1 MDKRFLKRCSASLLV
16 SVLLLTGCNDNKE
29 TPSDTESVEEPVGDF
44 NFVDNTPQTTRGTA
58 DTVDPVDSG
67 VTGDDIAVTTATDED
82 GEPAESIIVESAEA
96 DNPVADVVS
105 DYVDIASNY
114 SLRLGKNVYVSVPM
128 SLFEKTCDLD
138 TFLTNFREVRT
149 LTTDTNYDNKALME
163 KTYQHGTCL
172 YMDESR
178 LYMEGIGMGYMCQ
191 NKGGSLAIAKGP
203 SMNTFNLGK
212 LTSALGNNL
221 NSSYNKLGELIS
233 SEETEYYYKAVYKIA
248 DLEDIED
255 IDARAMLCF
264 DKTTYSL
271 TTAIVYKNSYCTED
285 TFDLDVI
292 TESFRYQGTIPD
304 NLAAISFV
312 N

>member
-1 MDKRFLKRCSASLLV
+1 MDKRFIKSCGASLLAA
-16 SVLLLTGCNDNKE
+16 VLLLTGCNKGDD
-29 TPSDTESVEEPVGDF
+29 TSPVTESTDVPVGDF
-44 NFVDNTPQTTRGTA
+44 NFIDNTPQTTRGA
-58 DTVDPVDSG
+58 VDTVDPTDSG
-67 VTGDDIAVTTATDED
+67 STGGDIAVTTATNED
-82 GEPAESIIVESAEA
+82 GEPVEPPVIESVEEE
-96 DNPVADVVS
+96 NPVADVVS

-138 TFLTNFREVRT
+138 TFLNNFREVRT

-172 YMDESR
+172 FMDESR
-178 LYMEGIGMGYMCQ
+178 LYVEGVGMGYMCQ

-212 LTSALGNNL
+212 LTSELGSNL
-221 NSSYNKLGELIS
+221 NSSYNKLGELVS

-248 DLEDIED
+248 DLEAIED

-271 TTAIVYKNSYCTED
+271 TTAIVYKNSYCAED

-292 TESFRYQGTIPD
+292 AESFRFQGTMPD
-304 NLAAISFV
+304 NLAAISFI